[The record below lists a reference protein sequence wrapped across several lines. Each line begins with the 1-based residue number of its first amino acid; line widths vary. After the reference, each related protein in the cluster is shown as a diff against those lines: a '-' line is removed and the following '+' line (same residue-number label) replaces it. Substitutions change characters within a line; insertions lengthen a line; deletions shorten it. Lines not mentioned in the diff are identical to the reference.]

1 MVKFGRRL
9 VSERHE
15 EWAEYYIDYKVR
27 RGKTRGRDDAAFG
40 WGIVPSYPRP
50 DHRFPPPASLDS
62 TDTRAQRLKRLVY
75 EARED
80 PTKVQAYVDGL
91 KAEINKVGNTPRT
104 DTSVDARACGFFPE
118 SRLSNLETMAPRSC
132 EPFGASR

>member
-1 MVKFGRRL
+1 
-9 VSERHE
+9 
-15 EWAEYYIDYKVR
+15 
-27 RGKTRGRDDAAFG
+27 
-40 WGIVPSYPRP
+40 
-50 DHRFPPPASLDS
+50 
-62 TDTRAQRLKRLVY
+62 LKRLVY

-104 DTSVDARACGFFPE
+104 DTSVDARECGFFPE